1 MSIINKP
8 SNHPLFPNKSKVAV
22 LLVNLGTPDGTDYWS
37 MRKYLKQFL
46 MDKRVV
52 DLFRPLWWFI
62 LNGPILTFRPS
73 KSGKAYKKIWDDKNH
88 GSPLR
93 RFTINQTNKLR
104 KSFEGNNDLII
115 DYAMR
120 YGNPSIDKVLDEIIQ
135 KGCSKLLLVPLY
147 PQYAAS
153 TTATVKDEVFKW
165 MLKQRWQPDIRT
177 VPPWFDDKGYIKA
190 LANTVKINIKNRNTL
205 DTLVISFH
213 GIPKRYFMA
222 GDPYHCHCIKTARLL
237 KEELKWPED
246 KIQVTFQS
254 RFGPE
259 PWLQP
264 YTDKTIIE
272 LAKSGKKRIAVI
284 APGFISDCLETL
296 EELNVEA
303 RELFI
308 EHGGESFEYIPCLN
322 DNEFSIN
329 FLNNIIKQNLLGW
342 LDQN

>member
-8 SNHPLFPNKSKVAV
+8 SNHPVFPDKSKVAII
-22 LLVNLGTPDGTDYWS
+22 LVNLGTPDGTDYWS

-52 DLFRPLWWFI
+52 DLFRPIWWLI

-73 KSGKAYKKIWDDKNH
+73 KSGKAYKKIWDEQNH

-93 RFTINQTNKLR
+93 KFTINQTNKL
-104 KSFEGNNDLII
+104 KDSFKDNKNLII

-120 YGNPSIDKVLDEIIQ
+120 YGNPSIEKVLNKIVE

-177 VPPWFDDKGYIKA
+177 IAPWFDDKNYIKA
-190 LANTVKINIKNRNTL
+190 LADTVNSNLKNKNTL
-205 DTLVISFH
+205 DKLIVSFH
-213 GIPKRYFMA
+213 GIPQRYFKA

-237 KEELKWPED
+237 KEELKWPDD
-246 KIQVTFQS
+246 KILVTFQS

-303 RELFI
+303 KELFI
-308 EHGGESFEYIPCLN
+308 EHGGESFQYIPCLN
-322 DNEFSIN
+322 DNEFSIK
-329 FLNNIIKQNLLGW
+329 FLDNLIKQNLQGW
-342 LDQN
+342 

>member
-8 SNHPLFPNKSKVAV
+8 SNHPVFPDKSKVAII
-22 LLVNLGTPDGTDYWS
+22 LVNLGTPDGTDYWS

-52 DLFRPLWWFI
+52 DLFRPIWWLI

-73 KSGKAYKKIWDDKNH
+73 KSGKAYKKIWDEQNH

-93 RFTINQTNKLR
+93 KFTINQTNQLKD
-104 KSFEGNNDLII
+104 SFKDNKNLII

-120 YGNPSIDKVLDEIIQ
+120 YGNPSIEKVLNKIVE

-177 VPPWFDDKGYIKA
+177 IAPWFDDKNYINA
-190 LANTVKINIKNRNTL
+190 LADTVNSNLKNKNTL
-205 DTLVISFH
+205 DKLIVSFH
-213 GIPKRYFMA
+213 GIPQRYFKA

-237 KEELKWPED
+237 KEELKWPDD
-246 KIQVTFQS
+246 KILVTFQS

-308 EHGGESFEYIPCLN
+308 EHGGESFQYIPCLN
-322 DNEFSIN
+322 DNKFSIK
-329 FLNNIIKQNLLGW
+329 FLNNIIKQNLQGW
-342 LDQN
+342 

>member
-1 MSIINKP
+1 MSIIKKP
-8 SNHPLFPNKSKVAV
+8 SNHPIFPDKSKVAIV
-22 LLVNLGTPDGTDYWS
+22 LVNLGTPDGTDYWS

-52 DLFRPLWWFI
+52 DLFRPLWWLI

-73 KSGKAYKKIWDDKNH
+73 KSGKAYKKIWDEQNH

-93 RFTINQTNKLR
+93 KFTINQTNKL
-104 KSFEGNNDLII
+104 KNSFKDNKNLII

-120 YGNPSIDKVLDEIIQ
+120 YGTPSIEKVLNKIVE

-177 VPPWFDDKGYIKA
+177 IAPWFDDKNYIKA
-190 LANTVKINIKNRNTL
+190 LADTVKSNLKNKNTL
-205 DTLVISFH
+205 DKLIVSFH
-213 GIPKRYFMA
+213 GIPQRYFKA

-237 KEELKWPED
+237 KEELKWPD
-246 KIQVTFQS
+246 NKILVTFQS

-264 YTDKTIIE
+264 YTDKTIVE

-308 EHGGESFEYIPCLN
+308 EHGGESFQYIPCLN
-322 DNEFSIN
+322 DNKFSIK
-329 FLNNIIKQNLLGW
+329 FLNNLIKQNLEGW
-342 LDQN
+342 

>member
-1 MSIINKP
+1 MSIIKKP
-8 SNHPLFPNKSKVAV
+8 SNHPIFPDKSKVAIV
-22 LLVNLGTPDGTDYWS
+22 LVNLGTPDGTDYWS

-52 DLFRPLWWFI
+52 DLFRPLWWLI

-73 KSGKAYKKIWDDKNH
+73 KSGKAYKKIWDEQNH

-93 RFTINQTNKLR
+93 KFTINQTNKL
-104 KSFEGNNDLII
+104 KNSFKDNKNLII

-120 YGNPSIDKVLDEIIQ
+120 YGNPSIEKVLNKIVE

-177 VPPWFDDKGYIKA
+177 IAPWFDDKNYIKA
-190 LANTVKINIKNRNTL
+190 LAGTVKSNLKNKNTL
-205 DTLVISFH
+205 DKLIVSFH
-213 GIPKRYFMA
+213 GIPQRYFKA

-237 KEELKWPED
+237 KEELKWPD
-246 KIQVTFQS
+246 NKILVTFQS

-264 YTDKTIIE
+264 YTDKTIVE

-308 EHGGESFEYIPCLN
+308 EHGGENFQYIPCLN
-322 DNEFSIN
+322 DNKFSIK
-329 FLNNIIKQNLLGW
+329 FLNNLIKQNLQGW
-342 LDQN
+342 

>member
-1 MSIINKP
+1 MSIIKKP
-8 SNHPLFPNKSKVAV
+8 SNHPIFPDKSKVAIV
-22 LLVNLGTPDGTDYWS
+22 LVNLGTPDGTDYWS

-52 DLFRPLWWFI
+52 DLFRPLWWLI

-73 KSGKAYKKIWDDKNH
+73 KSGKAYKKIWDEQNH

-93 RFTINQTNKLR
+93 KFTINQTNKL
-104 KSFEGNNDLII
+104 KNSFKDNKNLII

-120 YGNPSIDKVLDEIIQ
+120 YGNPSIEKVLNKIVE

-177 VPPWFDDKGYIKA
+177 VAPWFDDKDYIKA
-190 LANTVKINIKNRNTL
+190 LADTVKSNLKNKNTL
-205 DTLVISFH
+205 DKLIVSFH
-213 GIPKRYFMA
+213 GIPQRYFKA

-237 KEELKWPED
+237 KEELKWPD
-246 KIQVTFQS
+246 NKILVTFQS

-264 YTDKTIIE
+264 YTDKTIVE

-308 EHGGESFEYIPCLN
+308 EHGGESFQYIPCLN
-322 DNEFSIN
+322 DNKFSIK
-329 FLNNIIKQNLLGW
+329 FLNNLIKQNLQGW
-342 LDQN
+342 

>member
-1 MSIINKP
+1 MAIIKKP
-8 SNHPLFPNKSKVAV
+8 SDHPYFPLKPKIGV

-46 MDKRVV
+46 MDRRVV
-52 DLFRPLWWFI
+52 DIFKPLWWLI

-73 KSGKAYKKIWDDKNH
+73 KSGKAYEKIWDKDNY

-93 RFTINQTNKLR
+93 KHTVNQTKKLQELF
-104 KSFEGNNDLII
+104 KQDKQII
-115 DYAMR
+115 IEHAMR
-120 YGNPSIDKVLDEIIQ
+120 YGKPEIDKTLYKMKENGCTKIVLM
-135 KGCSKLLLVPLY
+135 PLY

-153 TTATVKDEVFKW
+153 TSATVKDEVFKW
-165 MLKQRWQPDIRT
+165 LLEQRWQPDIRT
-177 VPPWFDDKGYIKA
+177 ISPWFDDSNYIKA
-190 LANTVKINIKNRNTL
+190 LANTIKDNLKSKTKPDML
-205 DTLVISFH
+205 LISFH

-237 KEELKWPED
+237 RQELKWPED
-246 KIQVTFQS
+246 KILVTFQS

-264 YTDKTIIE
+264 YTDKTIID
-272 LAKSGKKRIAVI
+272 LAKNGLKNIAVV

-308 EHGGESFEYIPCLN
+308 ENGGQNFEYIPCLN
-322 DNEFSIN
+322 DNKHSIKL
-329 FLNNIIKQNLLGW
+329 LNQIIKTNLLGW
-342 LDQN
+342 VE

>member
-1 MSIINKP
+1 MSIIKKP
-8 SNHPLFPNKSKVAV
+8 SNHPIFPDKSKVAIV
-22 LLVNLGTPDGTDYWS
+22 LVNLGTPDGTDYWS

-52 DLFRPLWWFI
+52 DLFRPLWWLI

-73 KSGKAYKKIWDDKNH
+73 KSGKAYKKIWDEQNH

-93 RFTINQTNKLR
+93 KFTINQTNKL
-104 KSFEGNNDLII
+104 KTSFKDNKNLII

-120 YGNPSIDKVLDEIIQ
+120 YGNPSIEKVLNKIVE

-177 VPPWFDDKGYIKA
+177 IAPWFDDKNYIKA
-190 LANTVKINIKNRNTL
+190 LADTVKSNLKNKNTL
-205 DTLVISFH
+205 DKLIVSFH
-213 GIPKRYFMA
+213 GIPQRYFKA

-237 KEELKWPED
+237 KEELKWPD
-246 KIQVTFQS
+246 NKILVTFQS

-264 YTDKTIIE
+264 YTDKTIVE

-308 EHGGESFEYIPCLN
+308 EHGGESFQYIPCLN
-322 DNEFSIN
+322 DNKFSIK
-329 FLNNIIKQNLLGW
+329 FLNNLIKQNLEGW
-342 LDQN
+342 

>member
-1 MSIINKP
+1 MSIIKKP
-8 SNHPLFPNKSKVAV
+8 SNHPVFPDKSKVAIV
-22 LLVNLGTPDGTDYWS
+22 LVNLGTPDGTDYWS

-52 DLFRPLWWFI
+52 DLFRPLWWLI

-73 KSGKAYKKIWDDKNH
+73 KSGKAYKKIWDEQNH

-93 RFTINQTNKLR
+93 KFTINQTNKL
-104 KSFEGNNDLII
+104 KNSFKDNKNLII

-120 YGNPSIDKVLDEIIQ
+120 YGNPSIEKVLNKIVE

-177 VPPWFDDKGYIKA
+177 IAPWFDDKNYIKA
-190 LANTVKINIKNRNTL
+190 LADTVKSNLKNKNTL
-205 DTLVISFH
+205 DKLIVSFH
-213 GIPKRYFMA
+213 GIPQRYFKA

-237 KEELKWPED
+237 KEELKWPD
-246 KIQVTFQS
+246 NKILVTFQS

-264 YTDKTIIE
+264 YTDKTIVE

-308 EHGGESFEYIPCLN
+308 EHGGESFQYIPCLN
-322 DNEFSIN
+322 DNKFSIK
-329 FLNNIIKQNLLGW
+329 FMNNLIKQNLQGW
-342 LDQN
+342 

>member
-1 MSIINKP
+1 MSIIKKP
-8 SNHPLFPNKSKVAV
+8 SNHPIFPDKSKVAIV
-22 LLVNLGTPDGTDYWS
+22 LVNLGTPDGTDYWS

-52 DLFRPLWWFI
+52 DLFRPLWWLI

-73 KSGKAYKKIWDDKNH
+73 KSGKAYKKIWDEQNH

-93 RFTINQTNKLR
+93 KFTINQTNKL
-104 KSFEGNNDLII
+104 KNSFKDNKNLII

-120 YGNPSIDKVLDEIIQ
+120 YGNPSIEKVLNKIVE

-177 VPPWFDDKGYIKA
+177 VAPWFDDKNYIKA
-190 LANTVKINIKNRNTL
+190 LADTVKSNLKNKNTL
-205 DTLVISFH
+205 DKLIVSFH
-213 GIPKRYFMA
+213 GIPQRYFKA

-237 KEELKWPED
+237 KEELKWPD
-246 KIQVTFQS
+246 NKILVTFQS

-264 YTDKTIIE
+264 YTDKTIVE

-296 EELNVEA
+296 EELNVEG

-308 EHGGESFEYIPCLN
+308 EHGGESFQYIPCLN
-322 DNEFSIN
+322 DNKFSIK
-329 FLNNIIKQNLLGW
+329 FLNNLIKQNLQGW
-342 LDQN
+342 

>member
-1 MSIINKP
+1 MAIIKKP
-8 SNHPLFPNKSKVAV
+8 SDHPYFPLKPKIGV

-46 MDKRVV
+46 MDRRVV
-52 DLFRPLWWFI
+52 DIFKPLWWLI

-73 KSGKAYKKIWDDKNH
+73 KSGKAYEKIWDKDNY

-93 RFTINQTNKLR
+93 KHTVNQTKKLQELF
-104 KSFEGNNDLII
+104 KQDKQII
-115 DYAMR
+115 IEHAMR
-120 YGNPSIDKVLDEIIQ
+120 YGKPEIDKTLYKMKENGCTKIVLM
-135 KGCSKLLLVPLY
+135 PLY

-153 TTATVKDEVFKW
+153 TSATVKDEVFKW
-165 MLKQRWQPDIRT
+165 LLEQRWQPDIRT
-177 VPPWFDDKGYIKA
+177 ISPWFDDSNYIKA
-190 LANTVKINIKNRNTL
+190 LANTIKDNLKNKIKPDML
-205 DTLVISFH
+205 LISFH

-237 KEELKWPED
+237 RQELKWPED
-246 KIQVTFQS
+246 KILVTFQS

-264 YTDKTIIE
+264 YTDKTIID
-272 LAKSGKKRIAVI
+272 LAKNGLKNIAVV

-303 RELFI
+303 KELFF
-308 EHGGESFEYIPCLN
+308 ENGGQNFEYIPCLN
-322 DNEFSIN
+322 DNKHSIKL
-329 FLNNIIKQNLLGW
+329 LNQIIKTNLLGW
-342 LDQN
+342 VE

>member
-8 SNHPLFPNKSKVAV
+8 SNHPVFPDKSKVAII
-22 LLVNLGTPDGTDYWS
+22 LVNLGTPDGTDYWS

-52 DLFRPLWWFI
+52 DLFRPIWWLI

-73 KSGKAYKKIWDDKNH
+73 KSGKAYKKIWDEQNH

-93 RFTINQTNKLR
+93 KFTINQTNKL
-104 KSFEGNNDLII
+104 KDSFKDNKNLII

-120 YGNPSIDKVLDEIIQ
+120 YGNPSIEKVLNKIVE

-177 VPPWFDDKGYIKA
+177 IAPWFDDKNYIKA
-190 LANTVKINIKNRNTL
+190 LADTVNSNLKNKNTL
-205 DTLVISFH
+205 DKLIISFH
-213 GIPKRYFMA
+213 GIPQRYFKA

-237 KEELKWPED
+237 KEELKWPDD
-246 KIQVTFQS
+246 KILVTFQS

-308 EHGGESFEYIPCLN
+308 EHGGESFQYIPCLN
-322 DNEFSIN
+322 DNKFSIK
-329 FLNNIIKQNLLGW
+329 FLNNLIKQNLQGW
-342 LDQN
+342 